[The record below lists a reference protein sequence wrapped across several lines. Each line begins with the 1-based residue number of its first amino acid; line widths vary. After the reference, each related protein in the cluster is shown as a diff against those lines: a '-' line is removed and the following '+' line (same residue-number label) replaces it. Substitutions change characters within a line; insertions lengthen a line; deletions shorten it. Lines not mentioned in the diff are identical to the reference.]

1 MVLPDARL
9 SVHRPVPQ
17 LLTIINLSS
26 GSPEQ
31 SLDLCRTLAYISKG
45 GIGMAT
51 MGAAVFGEKNR
62 IVLEDKPVPEVGP
75 LAGAGRSSSR

>member
-9 SVHRPVPQ
+9 SVHRPVTQ
-17 LLTIINLSS
+17 LLSIINLSS

-31 SLDLCRTLAYISKG
+31 SLDLCRTLALSKG

-51 MGAAVFGEKNR
+51 MRAAVFGEKNR